1 MLTKTES
8 ILRYIQQHPGCTNV
22 MIAKD
27 LALDATRVAALT
39 GQMCKPTAGGVR
51 VCDES
56 RIRRNAHQATNLS
69 MSSSRRVPLQ
79 PKKFRN
85 GSIPVMLR
93 VAPRRLLC
101 RRLTG

>member
-39 GQMCKPTAGGVR
+39 GQMCKPTAGGGVR
-51 VCDES
+51 VCDENL
-56 RIRRNAHQATNLS
+56 IRRNAHQAINLS
-69 MSSSRRVPLQ
+69 ISSSQRKPQ

-85 GSIPVMLR
+85 GSVPVMLR
-93 VAPRRLLC
+93 AAPRRLL
-101 RRLTG
+101 RRHLTG